1 MKYVSELKE
10 LENKKFDSVEELE
23 KAEKEVKEALAKKEA
38 AKALVAKESADV
50 QDAFKAR
57 NAARKAY
64 NKSLIEARKAYNEA
78 LQKARDEFE
87 ASLDESTKALKEAE
101 EDYDAKLKAFQKA
114 HPEGYHLTLKDGD
127 NVVTYTGRL
136 TDDRYNKSLARDFDE
151 INNLFSEIF
160 RRFYW

>member
-1 MKYVSELKE
+1 MKYYSEKLDKI
-10 LENKKFDSVEELE
+10 FDTQEALNEAEEKHE
-23 KAEKEVKEALAKKEA
+23 AEQAKKAE

-57 NAARKAY
+57 NVARKAY
-64 NKSLIEARKAYNEA
+64 NESLIKARKVYSEA

-101 EDYDAKLKAFQKA
+101 EDYDTKLTAFQKA

-127 NVVTYTGRL
+127 NVVTYTGNL
-136 TDDRYNKSLARDFDE
+136 IDDHSKALAKEFDE
-151 INNLFSEIF
+151 INNLFSEFF

>member
-1 MKYVSELKE
+1 MKYYSEKLDKIFDTQEALKE
-10 LENKKFDSVEELE
+10 AEEKHE
-23 KAEKEVKEALAKKEA
+23 AEQAKKAE

-64 NKSLIEARKAYNEA
+64 NESLIEARKVYNEA
-78 LQKARDEFE
+78 LKKARDEFE

-101 EDYDAKLKAFQKA
+101 EDYDTKLKAFQKA

-127 NVVTYTGRL
+127 NVVTYTGNL
-136 TDDRYNKSLARDFDE
+136 IDEHSKALAKEFDE
-151 INNLFSEIF
+151 INNLFSEFF

>member
-1 MKYVSELKE
+1 MKYYSEKLDKI
-10 LENKKFDSVEELE
+10 FDTQEALTEAEEKHE
-23 KAEKEVKEALAKKEA
+23 AEQAKKAE
-38 AKALVAKESADV
+38 AKALVAKESAEV
-50 QDAFKAR
+50 NDAFKAR

-64 NKSLIEARKAYNEA
+64 NESLINARKAYSEA

-101 EDYDAKLKAFQKA
+101 EDYDTKLKAFQKA

-127 NVVTYTGRL
+127 NVVTYTGHL

-151 INNLFSEIF
+151 INNLFSEIV

>member
-1 MKYVSELKE
+1 MKYYSEKLDKIFDTQEALKE
-10 LENKKFDSVEELE
+10 AEEKHE
-23 KAEKEVKEALAKKEA
+23 AEQAKKAE

-64 NKSLIEARKAYNEA
+64 NKSLIEARKVYNEA

-101 EDYDAKLKAFQKA
+101 EDYDTKLKAFQKA

-127 NVVTYTGRL
+127 NVVTYTGNLIDEHSKAL
-136 TDDRYNKSLARDFDE
+136 TKEFDE
-151 INNLFSEIF
+151 INNLFSEFF

>member
-1 MKYVSELKE
+1 MKYYSEKLDKIFDTQEALKE
-10 LENKKFDSVEELE
+10 AEEKHE
-23 KAEKEVKEALAKKEA
+23 AEQAKKAE
-38 AKALVAKESADV
+38 AKALVAKESAEV
-50 QDAFKAR
+50 NDAFKAR

-64 NKSLIEARKAYNEA
+64 NETLIEARKTYNEA

-101 EDYDAKLKAFQKA
+101 EDYDTKLKAFQKA

-127 NVVTYTGRL
+127 NVVTYTGNL
-136 TDDRYNKSLARDFDE
+136 IDEHSKALAKEFDE
-151 INNLFSEIF
+151 INNLFSEFF